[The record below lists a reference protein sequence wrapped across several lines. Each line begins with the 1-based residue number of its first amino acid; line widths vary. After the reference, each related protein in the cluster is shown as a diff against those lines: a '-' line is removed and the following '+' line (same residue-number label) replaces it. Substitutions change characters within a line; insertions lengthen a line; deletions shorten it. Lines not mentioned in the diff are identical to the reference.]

1 MKLAAALLRVAGV
14 TAGLAESNGS
24 LLPGLWLTS
33 PAGWLPRTGISS
45 GTLRS
50 AVEYGLAFLCLS
62 GVVVGVTDGRDYH
75 GDSNGSEWHVG
86 RSAQRRRTWNVS
98 VYVHT
103 VRRRIRRHHA
113 LRPPRDWT
121 PRCHRLSHRRPRL
134 VGWNLGGRL
143 SKLTMAFNCLLTS
156 VIAVVNVNEVRW
168 GYIVLLWWLLHFV
181 YWGCTAW
188 EFPLHQRRVV

>member
-1 MKLAAALLRVAGV
+1 MAAYRRVYDSRHLQADCQ
-14 TAGLAESNGS
+14 EPGS
-24 LLPGLWLTS
+24 APEPYARQS
-33 PAGWLPRTGISS
+33 SMGWLP
-45 GTLRS
+45 
-50 AVEYGLAFLCLS
+50 LCLS

-86 RSAQRRRTWNVS
+86 RSAQQRRAGNVS

-103 VRRRIRRHHA
+103 VRRRIRRRRA

-156 VIAVVNVNEVRW
+156 VVAVVNVNEVRW
-168 GYIVLLWWLLHFV
+168 GYIVVLWWLLHFV
-181 YWGCTAW
+181 Y
-188 EFPLHQRRVV
+188 